1 MIKKC
6 PHCDRQVPPDE
17 YFCPDCGEA
26 LFPGDT
32 SARED
37 GSANPI
43 KTEQLDGFQQE
54 ERQVLAT
61 LPGRTPD
68 YGHAPLFV
76 SPYEPRTTLPPRRL
90 RIPWGGIVGVLVV
103 VIIVAVG
110 YSMYVYLRGPGIKVS
125 PPAGWSEADDGEKKS
140 IENSMNESGSIDYDL
155 DYLFISDGN
164 GIDEIVVFH
173 FDADPE
179 EEPFPETQDLEEIG
193 KYIDKLEE
201 YGYIP
206 GAIVNIYELRNMLDG
221 ARPIHLGC
229 GQACIYIE
237 ENPEGVGAFETL
249 VVGKDRRV
257 FMVFV
262 LKALADGFPSQE
274 MQYLIDTIE
283 LD

>member
-26 LFPGDT
+26 LFPEDT

-43 KTEQLDGFQQE
+43 KTEQLDEFQQE

-61 LPGRTPD
+61 LPGQTPD
-68 YGHAPLFV
+68 HVYSPRIV
-76 SPYEPRTTLPPRRL
+76 SPYEPRTTLPSRRI
-90 RIPWGGIVGVLVV
+90 RIPWGSIIGVLVV

-110 YSMYVYLRGPGIKVS
+110 YSMYIYLRKPGIRV
-125 PPAGWSEADDGEKKS
+125 PLPAGWSEAGDEEKKAM
-140 IENSMNESGSIDYDL
+140 ENIMSSDSIDYAV
-155 DYLFISDGN
+155 DYLFVSDNN
-164 GIDEIVVFH
+164 GIDQIVVLH
-173 FDADPE
+173 FDVDPE
-179 EEPFPETQDLEEIG
+179 EDALPQTQDLEEMG
-193 KYIDKLEE
+193 QYIDELEE
-201 YGYIP
+201 YGYFP

-221 ARPIHLGC
+221 ARPVHLGC

-237 ENPEGVGAFETL
+237 ENPEGIGAFETL
-249 VVGKDRRV
+249 LIGRNNRV

-262 LKALADGFPSQE
+262 LKALADGFPSQHRHHRVR
-274 MQYLIDTIE
+274 LGR
-283 LD
+283 